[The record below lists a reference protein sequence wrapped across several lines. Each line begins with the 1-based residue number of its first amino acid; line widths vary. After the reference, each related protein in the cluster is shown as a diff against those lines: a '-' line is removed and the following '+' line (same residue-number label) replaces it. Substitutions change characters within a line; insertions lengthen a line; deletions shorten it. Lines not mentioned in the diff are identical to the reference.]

1 MMKKILILVLLFSLQ
16 SCFFS
21 WMEPVDNYSE
31 YEPVLMERANFET
44 SISLQNSRTIDNA
57 GKIYVYN
64 NYLFINEKNLGFH
77 VFNNQNPES
86 PVALKFITS
95 PGATDMAIKNNVVY
109 INQATDLV
117 AVELSTTIQSLNVSK
132 RIENIFPEM
141 ISPDGFYFGTPE
153 GKVIVNWK
161 KKN

>member
-1 MMKKILILVLLFSLQ
+1 LF
-16 SCFFS
+16 
-21 WMEPVDNYSE
+21 WEHEENYSE
-31 YEPVLMERANFET
+31 YEPVYMERTNFET
-44 SISLQNSRTIDNA
+44 SISLQNTRTIENA

-77 VFNNQNPES
+77 VFNNQNPEN
-86 PVALKFITS
+86 PIAIKYITS
-95 PGATDMAIKNNVVY
+95 PGATDMAIKNNVVF

-117 AVELSTTIQSLNVSK
+117 AIELGTTIQSLNVTK

-141 ISPDGFYFGTPE
+141 LSPDGFYFNTPE

-161 KKN
+161 KKK